1 LSFADRFKRFFRG
14 PGRKSPALAQLEPFA
29 LERKG
34 VEGFIEPQT
43 ATQPITLL
51 LVDRDGDS
59 ARAPVD
65 HVNDAYRFCEG
76 FGIPAYDAAV
86 VGYPRRM
93 REFEAGRRSDTSEL
107 DARIAELE
115 RSLQQEPP
123 TQP

>member
-1 LSFADRFKRFFRG
+1 VSFADRLKRFFGGR
-14 PGRKSPALAQLEPFA
+14 GRKSPGLQQLEPFA

-51 LVDRDGDS
+51 LVDRSGDS
-59 ARAPVD
+59 ARAPID
-65 HVNDAYRFCEG
+65 DPRDAARFCEAH
-76 FGIPAYDAAV
+76 GIPIYDAAV

-93 REFEAGRRSDTSEL
+93 RDFEAGRGHDTSDL

-115 RSLQQEPP
+115 RSLQEEPP
-123 TQP
+123 PQP